1 MLMKNILMMAMCLMA
16 LASCKQEKVAPALP
30 QNSQVD
36 SLSRI
41 IEQKDNE
48 INDMMELF
56 NEVEEGF
63 RLISEAENR
72 VNLVKNGEG
81 ADKAQR
87 IRENIQF
94 IQQRLS
100 QNRELIAKLRQQL
113 RESSIKGDQLKRTL
127 DNLVKQL
134 EEKDGQLRDLRAQL
148 DAKDIHIAERDQTI
162 SDLHQ
167 DVDNLK
173 GESQQ
178 KSNTINTQDKQLH
191 TAWFV
196 FGTKKELKEQGI
208 LDGGKVLQGN
218 FNKNYFTKIDIRVE
232 KEIKL
237 YSKSAKLLTMHP
249 SSSYTLAR
257 DSKNQ
262 YVLRINNPQ
271 IFWSTSKYLVI
282 QVK

>member
-1 MLMKNILMMAMCLMA
+1 MKNILMMVMCLMA

-148 DAKDIHIAERDQTI
+148 DAKDIHIAELDQTI

-237 YSKSAKLLTMHP
+237 YSKSAKLLTMRP

>member
-1 MLMKNILMMAMCLMA
+1 MLMKNILMMVMCLMA

-148 DAKDIHIAERDQTI
+148 DAKDIHIAELDQTI

-178 KSNTINTQDKQLH
+178 KSNPINTQDKQLH